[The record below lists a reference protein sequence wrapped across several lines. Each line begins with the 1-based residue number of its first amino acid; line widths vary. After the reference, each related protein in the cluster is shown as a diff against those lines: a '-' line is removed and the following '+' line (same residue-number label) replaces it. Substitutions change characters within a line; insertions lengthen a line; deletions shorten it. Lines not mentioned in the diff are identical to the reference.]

1 MTSLEALLDEGRRL
15 GVYSHARA
23 VVRLKGQTVFD
34 GGPAAPAARFD
45 LASVTK
51 VMATTALLLR
61 LVRDGALSLDQPLR
75 RWLPRCAADVSLV
88 DLALHRAGL
97 PAWRPF
103 FADVT
108 RSEPFLYDTPRRP
121 EPSLRA
127 AVRARVLERVE
138 GEPPERSVG
147 AAAVYSDLGFIL
159 LGAVVEQV
167 CGLPLDSAFDALVA
181 APLGLDAGFRRVST
195 AMPDA
200 SVVDTGGTRPRAPA
214 PGQEGLWS
222 CPVFPSLPGEVD
234 DDNAWVMD
242 GVAGHAGLF
251 GTAPA
256 VAAFGQAVLDGWLLA
271 PAGFAVDTSTPAS
284 TRTIGFDTPS
294 PEGASCGPR
303 LGRAGPL
310 GAIGH
315 LGFTGTS
322 LWIDFDRQL
331 VVALLT
337 NRVVFGRENVQIRA
351 FRPRFHEAVLD
362 TFGL

>member
-1 MTSLEALLDEGRRL
+1 MTELDALLEEGRQQ

-23 VVRLKGQTVFD
+23 VVRLNGQTVFD
-34 GGPAAPAARFD
+34 GGPAPTTARFD

-61 LVRDGALSLDQPLR
+61 LVRDKAVSLDQPVR
-75 RWLPRCAADVSLV
+75 RWLPRCAADVSLA
-88 DLALHRAGL
+88 DLACHRSGL
-97 PAWRPF
+97 AAWRPF

-108 RSEPFLYDTPRRP
+108 RTDPGVYELPRRP
-121 EPSLRA
+121 EPTLRA
-127 AVRARVLERVE
+127 AIRARVVE
-138 GEPPERSVG
+138 QVESEVPERTVG

-167 CGLPLDSAFDALVA
+167 CGLALDSAFRALVA
-181 APLGLDAGFRRVST
+181 DPLGLDASFRRIST
-195 AMPDA
+195 STIDP
-200 SVVDTGGTRPRAPA
+200 STIDTGGVRPRAPA
-214 PGQEGLWS
+214 PGQEGLWTW
-222 CPVFPSLPGEVD
+222 PAFPSRPGEVD

-256 VAAFGQAVLDGWLLA
+256 VAAFGQAVLEGWLLA
-271 PAGFAVDTSTPAS
+271 PERFRLDSATPGS

-294 PEGASCGPR
+294 AEGASCGPR
-303 LGRAGPL
+303 FGRAGPL

-322 LWIDFDRQL
+322 VWIDFDRQL

-337 NRVVFGRENVQIRA
+337 NRVIFGRENLQIRA

-362 TFGL
+362 ALGL